1 MARPPTNALLKAL
14 AQRRR
19 RHGPPEPDLAEDER
33 LRAEGYHVTR
43 IGDLVIVIA
52 PGPRQDGS

>member
-1 MARPPTNALLKAL
+1 MARPPTNALLRAL

-19 RHGPPEPDLAEDER
+19 QQGPPESELAEDER

-52 PGPRQDGS
+52 PGPRQNQS